1 MAYDREEIITQAI
14 RVIDDEQIT
23 RVTDLVAYL
32 PISRATFYGWELDK
46 LDILDEKVKDLK
58 ISLKNKMKRKWV
70 EGDNPALQIAA
81 FKLIA
86 EDDEVDKV
94 TLTKVKNETT
104 MTVKPSVSIAFD
116 GTQDDSGQSD
126 PAV

>member
-1 MAYDREEIITQAI
+1 MAYDREDVIMQAL

-32 PISRATFYGWELDK
+32 PISRATFYNWELDK
-46 LDILDEKVKDLK
+46 LDVFQEKVNEIK
-58 ISLKNKMKRKWV
+58 ISLKNKMKRKWID
-70 EGDNPALQIAA
+70 GDNPALQIAA

>member
-1 MAYDREEIITQAI
+1 MAYDREDVIMQAL

-32 PISRATFYGWELDK
+32 PISRATFYNWELDK
-46 LDILDEKVKDLK
+46 LDVFQEKVNEIK
-58 ISLKNKMKRKWV
+58 ISLKNKMKRKWI

-104 MTVKPSVSIAFD
+104 MTLKPSVSIALH
-116 GTQDDSGQSD
+116 GTSDDNGQGD
-126 PAV
+126 EVV

>member
-1 MAYDREEIITQAI
+1 
-14 RVIDDEQIT
+14 
-23 RVTDLVAYL
+23 
-32 PISRATFYGWELDK
+32 
-46 LDILDEKVKDLK
+46 
-58 ISLKNKMKRKWV
+58 MKRKWV

-104 MTVKPSVSIAFD
+104 MTVKPSVSIALH

>member
-1 MAYDREEIITQAI
+1 MGYDREQIVTKAL

-32 PISRATFYGWELDK
+32 PISRATFYNWELDK
-46 LDILDEKVKDLK
+46 LDVLQEKVNDIK
-58 ISLKNKMKRKWV
+58 ISLKNRMKRKWV

-104 MTVKPSVSIAFD
+104 MTLKPSVSISLH

>member
-1 MAYDREEIITQAI
+1 MAYDREDVIMQAL

-32 PISRATFYGWELDK
+32 PISRATFYNWELDK
-46 LDILDEKVKDLK
+46 LDVFQEKVNEIK
-58 ISLKNKMKRKWV
+58 ISLKNKMKRKWI

-94 TLTKVKNETT
+94 TLTKVKNETNLT
-104 MTVKPSVSIAFD
+104 LKPSVSIALH
-116 GTQDDSGQSD
+116 GTSDDNGQGD
-126 PAV
+126 EVV

>member
-1 MAYDREEIITQAI
+1 MAYDREEIIMQAM

-32 PISRATFYGWELDK
+32 PISRATFYNWELDK
-46 LDILDEKVKDLK
+46 LDVLQEKVNDIK

-104 MTVKPSVSIAFD
+104 MTVKPSVNIAF
-116 GTQDDSGQSD
+116 GAQDDSGQSD

>member
-1 MAYDREEIITQAI
+1 MQAL
-14 RVIDDEQIT
+14 RVIDDEKIT

-32 PISRATFYGWELDK
+32 PISRGTFYNWELDK
-46 LDILDEKVKDLK
+46 LDVFHEKVNEIK
-58 ISLKNKMKRKWV
+58 ISLKNKMKRKWI